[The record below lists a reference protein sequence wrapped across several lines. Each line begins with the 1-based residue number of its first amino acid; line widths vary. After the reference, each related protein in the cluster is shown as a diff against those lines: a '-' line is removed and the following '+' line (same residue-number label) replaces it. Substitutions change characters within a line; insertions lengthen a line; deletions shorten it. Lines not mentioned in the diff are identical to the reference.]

1 MIRAK
6 KSMAF
11 FISFIVTLIF
21 VTLTIV
27 LLNPILNKISQ
38 PIIKNT
44 ILPFILS
51 IGLIF
56 FMLFQGAL
64 KLKWNKK
71 IINQSEMLVELKGD
85 IFTNLEKSWLYLFLI
100 LIYFSPVIGNLSF
113 KSITMTRIFLF
124 IVFTIAIL
132 LLLKFSEKTMKVL
145 FTKKGIVVTGLDLRI
160 DISLGKPL
168 HNATGYYPY
177 SMIDGYLPLENG
189 IELFLEYEQ
198 GQIVA
203 IADGNAKNQI
213 LGILKANEIEIRK
226 YL

>member
-71 IINQSEMLVELKGD
+71 IINQSEILVE
-85 IFTNLEKSWLYLFLI
+85 
-100 LIYFSPVIGNLSF
+100 
-113 KSITMTRIFLF
+113 
-124 IVFTIAIL
+124 
-132 LLLKFSEKTMKVL
+132 
-145 FTKKGIVVTGLDLRI
+145 
-160 DISLGKPL
+160 
-168 HNATGYYPY
+168 
-177 SMIDGYLPLENG
+177 
-189 IELFLEYEQ
+189 
-198 GQIVA
+198 
-203 IADGNAKNQI
+203 
-213 LGILKANEIEIRK
+213 
-226 YL
+226 